1 MFGVDPGPGPRG
13 PGGRARPFLETPVEE
28 RPDPEL
34 LPTLLDG
41 AVGLDTADISEIS
54 PLREVAAD
62 RARPIAE
69 RLAAYEDLIASEVGD
84 TSFGRARNLERDAGI
99 RQLFLKFEGT
109 NPTGTQKDRIA
120 FAQVHDALRRGYEA
134 VTIATCGNYG
144 AAMAFAASLA
154 GVRCV
159 IHIPESYTTRRLDE
173 MVAFGAEIVRVPG
186 DYEAAVEVSKA
197 QAAREELYD
206 ANPGGVNTV
215 LQLQAYG
222 EMAREIFEELGDAPA
237 IVAVSVSNGTTLAG
251 LYRGFA
257 SLWRRGKASRIPR
270 FVAGSSHGK
279 NPVVRSFLRN
289 LPRCE
294 DLDPSRVRETS
305 VNEPL
310 INWHSYDGD
319 AALEAIRRSR
329 GWAAD
334 ASDRDML
341 RMAKRLRD
349 TEGLSVLP
357 ASTAGLV
364 VLLEKHAAEPLPPD
378 RYVALLTGRR

>member
-1 MFGVDPGPGPRG
+1 MEGQM
-13 PGGRARPFLETPVEE
+13 
-28 RPDPEL
+28 DPEL

-54 PLREVAAD
+54 PLRDIASD
-62 RARPIAE
+62 RARPLSD
-69 RLAAYEDLIASEVGD
+69 RLAAYDDLIASEVGD

-99 RQLFLKFEGT
+99 RQLYLKFEGT

-120 FAQVHDALRRGYEA
+120 FAQVHDALRRGYDA
-134 VTIATCGNYG
+134 VAIATCGNYG

-159 IHIPESYTTRRLDE
+159 IHIPDSYTTRRLDE
-173 MVAFGAEIVRVPG
+173 MLSFGAEIVRVPG
-186 DYEAAVEVSKA
+186 DYEAAVEASKTLA
-197 QAAREELYD
+197 GGEELYD
-206 ANPGGVNTV
+206 ANPGGANTA
-215 LQLQAYG
+215 LQLHAYG
-222 EMAREIFEELGDAPA
+222 EMAREIFDELGDAPA

-257 SLWRRGKASRIPR
+257 SLWRRGKTSRIPR

-279 NPVVRSFLRN
+279 NPIVRSFLRN

-294 DLDPSRVRETS
+294 DLDPSRVRETT

-319 AALEAIRRSR
+319 AALESIRRSR

-364 VLLEKHAAEPLPPD
+364 VLLERHAAEPLPPD

>member
-1 MFGVDPGPGPRG
+1 
-13 PGGRARPFLETPVEE
+13 VEE
-28 RPDPEL
+28 RLDPEL

-41 AVGLDTADISEIS
+41 AIGLDTADIAEIS
-54 PLREVAAD
+54 PLQEIAAD
-62 RARPIAE
+62 RGRPIAE

-84 TSFGRARNLERDAGI
+84 TSFGRARNLEREAGV

-120 FAQVHDALRRGYEA
+120 FAQVHDSLRRGYDA

-159 IHIPESYTTRRLDE
+159 IHIPDTYTTRRLEE
-173 MVAFGAEIVRVPG
+173 MTSFGAEIVRVPG
-186 DYEAAVEVSKA
+186 DYEAAVEASKA
-197 QAAREELYD
+197 QATREELYD
-206 ANPGGVNTV
+206 ANPGGANTA
-215 LQLQAYG
+215 LQLHAYG

-257 SLWRRGKASRIPR
+257 SLWRRGKTSRIPR

-279 NPVVRSFLRN
+279 NPIVRSFLRN

-294 DLDPSRVRETS
+294 DLDPARVRETS

-334 ASDRDML
+334 ATDRDML

>member
-1 MFGVDPGPGPRG
+1 MN
-13 PGGRARPFLETPVEE
+13 ATNES
-28 RPDPEL
+28 EL

-41 AVGLDTADISEIS
+41 AVGPAEVDVGEIS
-54 PLREVAAD
+54 PLQEIAAD
-62 RARPIAE
+62 RGRPVSE

-84 TSFGRARNLERDAGI
+84 TSFGRARNLEREFGI
-99 RQLFLKFEGT
+99 RQLFLKFEGN

-120 FAQVHDALRRGYEA
+120 FAQVHDAMRRGYEA

-154 GVRCV
+154 GMRCV
-159 IHIPESYTTRRLDE
+159 VHIPEEYTTRRLEE
-173 MVAFGAEIVRVPG
+173 MVASGAEIVRTPG
-186 DYEAAVEVSKA
+186 DYEAAVEASKM
-197 QAAREELYD
+197 QAEREELYD
-206 ANPGGVNTV
+206 ANPGGANTA
-215 LQLQAYG
+215 LQLAAYG
-222 EMAREIFEELGDAPA
+222 ETAREIYDELGDAPA
-237 IVAVSVSNGTTLAG
+237 VVAVSVSNGTTLAG
-251 LYRGFA
+251 LYRGFL
-257 SLWRRGKASRIPR
+257 SLWRRGKTSRIPR

-279 NPVVRSFLRN
+279 NPIVRSFLRN

-294 DLDPSRVRETS
+294 DLDPTKVRETA

-319 AALEAIRRSR
+319 AALDAIRRSR
-329 GWAAD
+329 GFAAD

-341 RMAKRLRD
+341 RMARKLREA
-349 TEGLSVLP
+349 EGLSVLP

-364 VLLEKHAAEPLPPD
+364 VLLDRHAVEPLPAD